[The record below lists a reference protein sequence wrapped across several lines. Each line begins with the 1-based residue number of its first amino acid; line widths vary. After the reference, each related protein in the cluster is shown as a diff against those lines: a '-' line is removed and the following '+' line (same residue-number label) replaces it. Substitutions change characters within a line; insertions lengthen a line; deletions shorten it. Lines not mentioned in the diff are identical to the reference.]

1 MGYELF
7 NSLSSLCPGE
17 KPFYPP
23 PGELDPPE
31 HLHSSTEY
39 QPFALDNSGV
49 LYSDLFG
56 QVIGEFPIDSDLSAD
71 WEFSLPVLESG
82 GDLGGRPGENKL
94 RGNLWSCALLAV
106 TQNHQTIMGGICL
119 S

>member
-1 MGYELF
+1 MSKVTVTVKWMGYELF

-17 KPFYPP
+17 KPLYHPL
-23 PGELDPPE
+23 GELDPPE
-31 HLHSSTEY
+31 RLHSSTEY

-71 WEFSLPVLESG
+71 WDFSLPVLESG
-82 GDLGGRPGENKL
+82 GDLRGGPGESKQRKFVKL
-94 RGNLWSCALLAV
+94 CHSK
-106 TQNHQTIMGGICL
+106 
-119 S
+119 